1 MYTCDVSRR
10 KRKFDFF
17 MRHIDDTSKL
27 KIQKK
32 KNIYK
37 YKQNSRNKFKINI
50 NLKNYKYINIQCIS
64 NSSA

>member
-32 KNIYK
+32 KK
-37 YKQNSRNKFKINI
+37 KQ
-50 NLKNYKYINIQCIS
+50 YI
-64 NSSA
+64 